1 MQNLIISNEANDN
14 SVINSIH
21 PTTIG
26 YYYPGENP
34 ESWSPEEY
42 REKYNA
48 LVAKLRRDIEY
59 KAKAGFFAD
68 QVREIIRQD
77 FANEN
82 IALSSVFR
90 SRPVGSQEWSNIG
103 VSVTMMN
110 QNGKKEHANIP
121 LPDNI
126 NDVRAY
132 ILSQITILMKKEK
145 SSNVITLER
154 VKNIA

>member
-42 REKYNA
+42 REKYNTPA
-48 LVAKLRRDIEY
+48 AKLRRDIEY

-103 VSVTMMN
+103 VSVTIVN
-110 QNGKKEHANIP
+110 QNGEKEHANIP

-126 NDVRAY
+126 NDVRTY

>member
-42 REKYNA
+42 REKYDT

-59 KAKAGFFAD
+59 KVKAGFFAD
-68 QVREIIRQD
+68 QVREIIHQD

>member
-42 REKYNA
+42 REKYNT

-90 SRPVGSQEWSNIG
+90 SRPVGSQEWSNID

-110 QNGKKEHANIP
+110 QNGEKEYANIP

-126 NDVRAY
+126 NDVRTY
-132 ILSQITILMKKEK
+132 ILSQITILIGKEDN
-145 SSNVITLER
+145 SNVVSLEPTR
-154 VKNIA
+154 DAA

>member
-1 MQNLIISNEANDN
+1 MQNFIIPNEADDN
-14 SVINSIH
+14 FVINSIH

-42 REKYNA
+42 REKYDT

-59 KAKAGFFAD
+59 KAKAGFFGD

-90 SRPVGSQEWSNIG
+90 SRPAGSQEWSNIG
-103 VSVTMMN
+103 ASVTMMN
-110 QNGKKEHANIP
+110 QNGEKEHANIP

-126 NDVRAY
+126 NDVRTY
-132 ILSQITILMKKEK
+132 ILSQITMLIGEK
-145 SSNVITLER
+145 DNFNVVSLEQTR
-154 VKNIA
+154 DAA

>member
-103 VSVTMMN
+103 VSVTMVN
-110 QNGKKEHANIP
+110 QNGEKEHTNIP

-126 NDVRAY
+126 NDVRTY
-132 ILSQITILMKKEK
+132 TLSQITILMKKEK

>member
-42 REKYNA
+42 REKYNT

-103 VSVTMMN
+103 VSVTMVN
-110 QNGKKEHANIP
+110 QNGEKEHTNIP

-126 NDVRAY
+126 NDVRTY